1 MRTRMKL
8 MIGAATTIV
17 AFILAAPAQ
26 AATAADDQYGAV
38 LGEQSGGGGQLLG
51 AGNLPFTGLDLIVV
65 LGAGAGL
72 AAAGVALRRLAR
84 GAEPIDPAA

>member
-1 MRTRMKL
+1 MPTRMKL
-8 MIGAATTIV
+8 ITGAAATIV
-17 AFILAAPAQ
+17 ALILAAPAQ

-72 AAAGVALRRLAR
+72 AVGGLVLRRAAR
-84 GAEPIDPAA
+84 GAEHIEPAA

>member
-1 MRTRMKL
+1 MRTRIKL
-8 MIGAATTIV
+8 ITGAATTIV
-17 AFILAAPAQ
+17 ALILAAPAQ

-72 AAAGVALRRLAR
+72 AIGGLALRRVAP
-84 GAEPIDPAA
+84 GAA